1 MVPHHISERKIMHR
15 GGFMYNRGIKAR
27 SKSRLVAAATA
38 GVAVLLSGCGA
49 DSETGETT
57 ASAAGGTD
65 CGFYN
70 DKTVRLV
77 VGYAPGGLYDTLARR
92 VSEYLPE
99 AIGGNTEVVVENLE
113 GAGSLLAA
121 NQAYSSPRQDGTEI
135 VLFDEGLVLQDAV
148 GDPNVTF
155 DAEKFQWLGS
165 MQSSPTALI
174 VRSSLNLENYSDLAD
189 YIESGNDFTVGT
201 TAPGTTNYGG
211 SAALVEALD
220 LPMQVVTGYG
230 GAPEIALAMKS
241 GEVDAL
247 FLTVGSRQM
256 APHFAD
262 GSIEVL
268 LHHDPEDRDL
278 SAYPELDNSEMI
290 PDIISGDPLEMLN
303 AVITPQQL
311 SRPMAMGP
319 DVPAERVACMEEAI
333 GDVLADPRFEADI
346 KQAEIPFFEP
356 KDGDG
361 VREAIDTIFSV
372 PGPMKDEIREFL
384 IPQG

>member
-1 MVPHHISERKIMHR
+1 
-15 GGFMYNRGIKAR
+15 
-27 SKSRLVAAATA
+27 LVAAAAA
-38 GVAVLLSGCGA
+38 GLAVLLSGCGT
-49 DSETGETT
+49 DSQSGET
-57 ASAAGGTD
+57 AGPAAIGED
-65 CGFYN
+65 CAFYS

-99 AIGGNTEVVVENLE
+99 AIGPNTKVVVENLE

-121 NQAYSSPRQDGTEI
+121 NQAYANPRQDGTE
-135 VLFDEGLVLQDAV
+135 VVFFDEGLVLQNAV
-148 GDPNVTF
+148 GDPNVAF
-155 DAEKFQWLGS
+155 DAQKFQWLGS
-165 MQSSPTALI
+165 MQSSPTSLI
-174 VRSSLNLENYSDLAD
+174 VRSSLNLDDYSDLED
-189 YIESGNDFTVGT
+189 YIEAGNDFVVGT

-211 SAALVEALD
+211 SVALVEALD
-220 LPMQVVTGYG
+220 LPMEVVTGYG

-278 SAYPELDNSEMI
+278 TAYAELDGSEMI
-290 PDIISGDPLEMLN
+290 TDIISGESLEMFN

-311 SRPMAMGP
+311 SRPIAMGP
-319 DVPAERVACMEEAI
+319 DVPAERFACMERAI
-333 GDVLADPRFEADI
+333 QEVLADPGFEADI

-356 KDGDG
+356 KDGEG
-361 VREAIDTIFSV
+361 VREAIDSIFAV
-372 PGPMKDEIREFL
+372 PDSLKDRMQEFL
-384 IPQG
+384 IPKS